1 MIRAEATHRF
11 AANASAGPE
20 KTRNVSPLGFLRV
33 SMLAPTHR
41 FADPGAERFRNSHF
55 CSETRSQMA
64 RREFSG

>member
-1 MIRAEATHRF
+1 VISTEVTPRLS
-11 AANASAGPE
+11 ASSCAGPE

-64 RREFSG
+64 RWEFSG